1 MTPEPIDRDSRD
13 SRRHDASER
22 RGPAQVRPAQARPV
36 EARPVGT
43 RPAEAKPAQ
52 HRRASTRQ
60 VAAVEEACRLLD
72 DPESE
77 RLTLAE
83 LAERVALSPWH
94 LQRLFK
100 KLLGVSPREYAEA
113 RRSARFRAELREHGR
128 VAEATYGAG
137 YGSSSRVYED
147 CARRLGMTPA
157 TYAKGGNGARIVYAV
172 TPSPLGRLLVA
183 ATAKGLCFLALG
195 EDERRLV
202 AELKAE
208 FPSAA
213 SIEHDE
219 LSIKP
224 SVEAVLAFIAG
235 ETPHLDLPLDVRA
248 TAFQRR
254 VWNELVA
261 IPYGETM
268 TYAELAERLGLP
280 KGQRAVA
287 RACATNPVSLVI
299 PCHRVLRDDGAL
311 GGFRWGI
318 DRKAGMLTTEAKGT
332 KA

>member
-1 MTPEPIDRDSRD
+1 MDAGMSTPGEIESHDREPRRSSARDV
-13 SRRHDASER
+13 AA
-22 RGPAQVRPAQARPV
+22 PARKVAARQVAA
-36 EARPVGT
+36 
-43 RPAEAKPAQ
+43 
-52 HRRASTRQ
+52 RQ

-72 DPESE
+72 QADAE

-83 LAERVALSPWH
+83 LAEGVALSPWH

-100 KLLGVSPREYAEA
+100 RLLGVSPRDYAEA

-157 TYAKGGNGARIVYAV
+157 TYAKGGAGARIVYAV

-195 EDERRLV
+195 EDEARLV
-202 AELKAE
+202 GELRAE
-208 FPSAA
+208 FPAAA

-219 LSIKP
+219 AAIRP

-248 TAFQRR
+248 TAFQRK

-280 KGQRAVA
+280 KGQRAIA
-287 RACATNPVSLVI
+287 RACASNPVSLVI
-299 PCHRVLRDDGAL
+299 PCHRVLRQDGEL
-311 GGFRWGI
+311 GGFRWGL

>member
-1 MTPEPIDRDSRD
+1 MDAGLLTPQTIECDGREPQRRMARPEPAPAAAPRA
-13 SRRHDASER
+13 AS
-22 RGPAQVRPAQARPV
+22 A
-36 EARPVGT
+36 
-43 RPAEAKPAQ
+43 
-52 HRRASTRQ
+52 RQ

-72 DPESE
+72 RPDAE

-83 LAERVALSPWH
+83 LAEQVALSPWH

-157 TYAKGGNGARIVYAV
+157 TYAKGGAGARIVYAV
-172 TPSPLGRLLVA
+172 TPSPLGLLLVA

-195 EDERRLV
+195 ESPEQLV
-202 AELKAE
+202 EALSAE
-208 FPSAA
+208 FHAAA
-213 SIEHDE
+213 SIERDE
-219 LSIKP
+219 AAIRP

-248 TAFQRR
+248 TAFQRK

-280 KGQRAVA
+280 KGQRAIA

-299 PCHRVLRDDGAL
+299 PCHRVLRQDGEL
-311 GGFRWGI
+311 GGFRWGL

>member
-1 MTPEPIDRDSRD
+1 MDAGLLTPEPIEREGGGP
-13 SRRHDASER
+13 RRHEPRSTHSAKSEK
-22 RGPAQVRPAQARPV
+22 PKQAP
-36 EARPVGT
+36 
-43 RPAEAKPAQ
+43 
-52 HRRASTRQ
+52 RASARQ
-60 VAAVEEACRLLD
+60 IAAVEEACRLLD
-72 DPESE
+72 LADSE
-77 RLTLAE
+77 RQTLAE
-83 LAERVALSPWH
+83 LADQVGLSPWH

-113 RRSARFRAELREHGR
+113 RRTARFRAELREHGR

-157 TYAKGGNGARIVYAV
+157 TYAKGGAGAKIVYAV
-172 TPSPLGRLLVA
+172 TLSPLGLLLVA

-195 EDERRLV
+195 ENEAALV
-202 AELKAE
+202 AELEAE
-208 FPSAA
+208 FPSAT

-219 LSIKP
+219 LAIKP
-224 SVEAVLAFIAG
+224 SVEAVLAFISG

-254 VWNELVA
+254 VWSELVA

-268 TYAELAERLGLP
+268 TYVELAERLGLP
-280 KGQRAVA
+280 KGQRAIA

-299 PCHRVLRDDGAL
+299 PCHRVLREDGAL
-311 GGFRWGI
+311 GGFRWGL
-318 DRKAGMLTTEAKGT
+318 DRKAGMLTTEAKST